1 MCLQL
6 GDDLFVM
13 PTLPEALDMD
23 PLDGTHCH
31 QQGSAA
37 KSVLPLAMADRNT
50 MILPTG
56 LEPHDT
62 MLM

>member
-1 MCLQL
+1 
-6 GDDLFVM
+6 M
-13 PTLPEALDMD
+13 PTLPEVLDMD
-23 PLDGTHCH
+23 PLDGMHCH

-37 KSVLPLAMADRNT
+37 KRVLPLAMADRNT